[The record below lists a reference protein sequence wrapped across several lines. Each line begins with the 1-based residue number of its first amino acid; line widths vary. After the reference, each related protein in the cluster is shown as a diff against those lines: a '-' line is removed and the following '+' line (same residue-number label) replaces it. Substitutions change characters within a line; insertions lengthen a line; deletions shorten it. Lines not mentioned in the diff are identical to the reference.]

1 MLRKI
6 FLFVIV
12 YTLSINTYSEDSD
25 VLMRMYERLEM
36 IRIQMQQL
44 TEENQQLN
52 NKISNLQDQ
61 QDRLYQDLA
70 KKIQLLQNNL
80 GKNKKTDSKLI
91 IPKKNNTEKKIDD
104 SLSDNK
110 KIVSS
115 TEKENLAFIKENPNK
130 ETEKK
135 KLVDILPE
143 EENELDLAKKYTN
156 DNFKNKLSEY
166 QLLNEIEL
174 YRSAFQQVKDKKY
187 NDSIDTFNAFLYLFP
202 QSNYASNAQYWLS
215 ESIYALGDFSNA
227 MINFAKVVE
236 KYPNS
241 SKIAD
246 AKLKIGYCYYSI
258 KKWKEARFIF
268 SDIIKKYPNTSLSQL
283 ADKKIK
289 SMDVEGR

>member
-1 MLRKI
+1 M
-6 FLFVIV
+6 
-12 YTLSINTYSEDSD
+12 
-25 VLMRMYERLEM
+25 
-36 IRIQMQQL
+36 
-44 TEENQQLN
+44 
-52 NKISNLQDQ
+52 
-61 QDRLYQDLA
+61 
-70 KKIQLLQNNL
+70 QNNL

-104 SLSDNK
+104 SLSGNK

-143 EENELDLAKKYTN
+143 EERELDLAKKYTN

>member
-12 YTLSINTYSEDSD
+12 YTLSINSYSEDSD

-115 TEKENLAFIKENPNK
+115 TEKE
-130 ETEKK
+130 
-135 KLVDILPE
+135 
-143 EENELDLAKKYTN
+143 
-156 DNFKNKLSEY
+156 LS
-166 QLLNEIEL
+166 LIH
-174 YRSAFQQVKDKKY
+174 
-187 NDSIDTFNAFLYLFP
+187 I
-202 QSNYASNAQYWLS
+202 
-215 ESIYALGDFSNA
+215 
-227 MINFAKVVE
+227 
-236 KYPNS
+236 
-241 SKIAD
+241 
-246 AKLKIGYCYYSI
+246 
-258 KKWKEARFIF
+258 
-268 SDIIKKYPNTSLSQL
+268 
-283 ADKKIK
+283 
-289 SMDVEGR
+289 

>member
-12 YTLSINTYSEDSD
+12 YTLSINTYSEESD

-91 IPKKNNTEKKIDD
+91 IPKKKNTEKKIDD
-104 SLSDNK
+104 SLSENK

-143 EENELDLAKKYTN
+143 EENELDLAKKYTKDMLKYEN
-156 DNFKNKLSEY
+156 ATLR
-166 QLLNEIEL
+166 IEGHADE
-174 YRSAFQQVKDKKY
+174 RGSRAY
-187 NDSIDTFNAFLYLFP
+187 NL
-202 QSNYASNAQYWLS
+202 
-215 ESIYALGDFSNA
+215 ALGEKRAETIKEMMLINGVSSSSIEVVSYGEENPSVLGTNEETHSLNRRVEIVFSNTG
-227 MINFAKVVE
+227 K
-236 KYPNS
+236 
-241 SKIAD
+241 
-246 AKLKIGYCYYSI
+246 
-258 KKWKEARFIF
+258 
-268 SDIIKKYPNTSLSQL
+268 
-283 ADKKIK
+283 
-289 SMDVEGR
+289 

>member
-80 GKNKKTDSKLI
+80 GKNKKIDSKLI

-130 ETEKK
+130 ET
-135 KLVDILPE
+135 
-143 EENELDLAKKYTN
+143 
-156 DNFKNKLSEY
+156 
-166 QLLNEIEL
+166 
-174 YRSAFQQVKDKKY
+174 
-187 NDSIDTFNAFLYLFP
+187 
-202 QSNYASNAQYWLS
+202 
-215 ESIYALGDFSNA
+215 
-227 MINFAKVVE
+227 
-236 KYPNS
+236 
-241 SKIAD
+241 
-246 AKLKIGYCYYSI
+246 
-258 KKWKEARFIF
+258 
-268 SDIIKKYPNTSLSQL
+268 
-283 ADKKIK
+283 
-289 SMDVEGR
+289 